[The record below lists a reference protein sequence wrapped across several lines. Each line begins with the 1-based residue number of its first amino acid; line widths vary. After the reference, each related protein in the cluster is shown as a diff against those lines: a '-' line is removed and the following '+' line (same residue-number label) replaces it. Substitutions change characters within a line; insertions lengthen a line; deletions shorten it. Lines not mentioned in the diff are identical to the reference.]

1 MPASGYSTSLS
12 GDNSVRTVEQCT
24 KICEVRDERNSS
36 VRITLEIDNELM
48 RQAMRCSGTR
58 FKKAAVEAGLR
69 LLIQVHA
76 QTAIRRLKG
85 KVRWKG
91 DLDSSR
97 LGRLGK

>member
-12 GDNSVRTVEQCT
+12 GDNSVRTVEQWT
-24 KICEVRDERNSS
+24 KICEVRYERSSS
-36 VRITLEIDNELM
+36 VRITLDVDNDVML
-48 RQAMRCSGTR
+48 QAMRCSGTC
-58 FKKAAVEAGLR
+58 FQKAAVEAGLR
-69 LLIQVHA
+69 LWTPMKA
-76 QTAIRRLKG
+76 RTAIRRLKS